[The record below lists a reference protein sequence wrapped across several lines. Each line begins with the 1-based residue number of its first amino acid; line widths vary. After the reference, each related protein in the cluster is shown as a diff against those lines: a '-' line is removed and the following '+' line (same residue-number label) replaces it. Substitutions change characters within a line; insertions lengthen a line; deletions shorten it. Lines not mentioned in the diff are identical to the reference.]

1 MSSPK
6 IRIMRNKNESVLGLW
21 QKQMK
26 KKMLIKKIEW
36 VFQISRTQFKISK
49 HMRSSN
55 ICIHAHPHKHIYK
68 TSNNTHISN
77 LHIGC
82 FKPRLMMIEKINT
95 NRGFSIALENIH
107 VTWIFKINKN
117 SKVKIKSYWLWKT
130 F

>member
-6 IRIMRNKNESVLGLW
+6 IRIMRNKNESVPGLW

-26 KKMLIKKIEW
+26 KKNAHKENR

-55 ICIHAHPHKHIYK
+55 ICIHAHPHKRVYK

-82 FKPRLMMIEKINT
+82 FKPRLMMIEKTNT

-107 VTWIFKINKN
+107 VTWIFKINKS
-117 SKVKIKSYWLWKT
+117 SKVKIKSY
-130 F
+130 